1 MLAELYTHWNR
12 LVHAGI
18 FLLGGAICTAL
29 VVFRYSNDT
38 TITVHW
44 DRLAIHAVPL
54 WALGV
59 VPLVAGFVLG
69 YLYQLP
75 ARLHHLGEFMRHR
88 GRVHELEK
96 ELRELRMSLDR
107 VLEMPHDASPMKL
120 ATPIEH
126 RALPEPAAPVAD
138 DLIAAHETEPDKPAA
153 SIASHDSRAMARRR
167 PAKPAPEPAS

>member
-1 MLAELYTHWNR
+1 MLAELYRHWNR

-18 FLLGGAICTAL
+18 FLLGGGICAAL

-44 DRLAIHAVPL
+44 DRLTIHGVPL
-54 WALGV
+54 WTLGV
-59 VPLVAGFVLG
+59 VPLLAGFVFG

-107 VLEMPHDASPMKL
+107 VLEMPHDTSPIKL
-120 ATPIEH
+120 APPIEH
-126 RALPEPAAPVAD
+126 RALPELATAVAED
-138 DLIAAHETEPDKPAA
+138 GIDGRETEPDKPAVLVA
-153 SIASHDSRAMARRR
+153 GHEMRAMIRRR

>member
-18 FLLGGAICTAL
+18 FLLGGAICAVL
-29 VVFRYSNDT
+29 VVFRYSNDQ
-38 TITVHW
+38 TIAVHW
-44 DRLAIHAVPL
+44 DRLTIHGVPL
-54 WALGV
+54 WALGI
-59 VPLVAGFVLG
+59 VPLLAGFVLG

-107 VLEMPHDASPMKL
+107 VLEMPYDAAPMKL
-120 ATPIEH
+120 APPIEH
-126 RALPEPAAPVAD
+126 RALPEPAGPIAEDP
-138 DLIAAHETEPDKPAA
+138 IAADENDPQKPADPA
-153 SIASHDSRAMARRR
+153 AGQETRAIARRR
-167 PAKPAPEPAS
+167 LTKPAPEPAS